1 MFMPCWKLLLVNS
14 KVLGGVFTLTYIR
27 HDIIGHVWLAVEEAY
42 MYCNVSTHAS
52 MGLYHL
58 PSIPFCVWAGIFG
71 TGIKVASISNLS
83 SLRTPKVFFLPPATY
98 DHMMW
103 MFLFLP
109 SHSIPSKENWVPN
122 KEENFFIREVGHI
135 FTPGR
140 VRPWNPTAFLS
151 VQYY

>member
-1 MFMPCWKLLLVNS
+1 MPCWKLLLVNS

-58 PSIPFCVWAGIFG
+58 PSIAFCVWAGIFG

-83 SLRTPKVFFLPPATY
+83 SLRTPIVFFFLPPATY
-98 DHMMW
+98 LWCECFCFFHPTP
-103 MFLFLP
+103 FLP
-109 SHSIPSKENWVPN
+109 KKIGCPIKRKTFLYERSVTLSW
-122 KEENFFIREVGHI
+122 REGLGLE
-135 FTPGR
+135 TP
-140 VRPWNPTAFLS
+140 RPYFQCNITR
-151 VQYY
+151 